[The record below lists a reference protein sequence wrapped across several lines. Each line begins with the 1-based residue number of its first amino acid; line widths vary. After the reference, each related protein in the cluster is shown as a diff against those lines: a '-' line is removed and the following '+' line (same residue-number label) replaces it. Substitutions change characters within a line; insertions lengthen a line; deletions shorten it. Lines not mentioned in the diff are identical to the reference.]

1 MAEKLTIRDI
11 ARLAGVSA
19 ATVSRVLNDKPDVD
33 PLTRERVMLVMKE
46 RGFSPDPLAVQLA
59 SGPLHKN
66 QHGTP
71 VFPTNFFWGVATSA
85 YQIEGATQED
95 GRGPSIWDTFVTQS
109 GATYKGETG
118 DIAVDHYHSMRQDIA
133 LMASLNVNAY
143 RFSLSWSRILPQG
156 VGTVN
161 ERGLDFYERLV
172 DTLLS
177 YAITPVI
184 TLYHWDLPHAL
195 HERGGWLNRDTA
207 HAFADYA
214 ELAAQRLGDRVA
226 WWITLNEP
234 WCSAYLG
241 YGIGMH
247 APGLCDMQSA
257 MNSAHHLLLA
267 HGLALPR
274 LHSQIPQARVGIA
287 LNLTPVSAAD
297 DNEVTLQGVQHADIF
312 HNRWFLDPLFR
323 GVYPQ
328 QLFDDLAVNPPPI
341 KNGDMTLISTPL
353 DFLGVNYYSRSL
365 IRTKRNVRANGS
377 GSVRE
382 KYEQVAPV
390 PGATYTEMAW
400 EIYPRGVQEVLL
412 RVYQD
417 YAPPLLLITENGAAF
432 EDQWDGGAHIT
443 DKRRVLYLREH
454 IQMLEEVLKRG
465 VPVRG
470 YFAWSFLD
478 NFEWTDGYSKRFGLV
493 YVDYATQRRIVKDSG
508 HWYASFI
515 AEQRLNRALYKRVPR
530 SMPK

>member
-33 PLTRERVMLVMKE
+33 PLTRERVMQVMKE

-95 GRGPSIWDTFVTQS
+95 GRGLSIWDTFVTQP

-118 DIAVDHYHSMRQDIA
+118 NIATDHYHRMYEDIA

-156 VGTVN
+156 VGPVN
-161 ERGLDFYERLV
+161 ERGLDFYERLI

-195 HERGGWLNRDTA
+195 HERGGWLNRETA

-214 ELAAQRLGDRVA
+214 ELVARRLGDRVA

-241 YGIGMH
+241 YGIGM
-247 APGLCDMQSA
+247 
-257 MNSAHHLLLA
+257 
-267 HGLALPR
+267 
-274 LHSQIPQARVGIA
+274 LH
-287 LNLTPVSAAD
+287 
-297 DNEVTLQGVQHADIF
+297 TLQRYLVI
-312 HNRWFLDPLFR
+312 
-323 GVYPQ
+323 
-328 QLFDDLAVNPPPI
+328 I
-341 KNGDMTLISTPL
+341 
-353 DFLGVNYYSRSL
+353 
-365 IRTKRNVRANGS
+365 
-377 GSVRE
+377 
-382 KYEQVAPV
+382 
-390 PGATYTEMAW
+390 
-400 EIYPRGVQEVLL
+400 
-412 RVYQD
+412 
-417 YAPPLLLITENGAAF
+417 
-432 EDQWDGGAHIT
+432 GG
-443 DKRRVLYLREH
+443 
-454 IQMLEEVLKRG
+454 
-465 VPVRG
+465 
-470 YFAWSFLD
+470 
-478 NFEWTDGYSKRFGLV
+478 
-493 YVDYATQRRIVKDSG
+493 
-508 HWYASFI
+508 
-515 AEQRLNRALYKRVPR
+515 
-530 SMPK
+530 